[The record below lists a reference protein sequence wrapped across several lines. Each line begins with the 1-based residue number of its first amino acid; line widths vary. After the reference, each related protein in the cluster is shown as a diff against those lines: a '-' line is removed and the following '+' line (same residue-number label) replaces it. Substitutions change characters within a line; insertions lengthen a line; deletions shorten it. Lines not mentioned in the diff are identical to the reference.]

1 VFRGLLAGIAAL
13 ALGASTSFAESGK
26 PRVKATPTAKPAI
39 AAKKTPAAR
48 PASRKAIS
56 RKSLS
61 RHKGTAKNRRKSARK
76 PGVSAKARARAAA
89 SARAKAKAAAIA
101 RARSQATAAER
112 ERLETK
118 ERRKVR
124 LERLQ
129 PAIGSIIQ
137 LSVRT
142 PLGPLRANANPA
154 ERAIRAMAKARWGEA
169 IAAYRRVRDPL
180 TRKVLNWYRLQS
192 RTSGASFGQINS
204 FMRRNP
210 HWPLKLRLRYR
221 AEIAMGWSNAR
232 DATIIAFFK
241 DTPPRTVSGAMRL
254 AEALRRTG
262 KEAEATALLKQTWAR
277 GRFLGPPERQFL
289 QRFGDTLTADD
300 HAARVHYMLY
310 RGKQRSARSYIRA
323 HRDKFSDGV
332 KALFQARMLL
342 VGRRWPSESKVEAA
356 LAKVPEAERK
366 HPALAH
372 DLIRWHRRKNRL
384 EEAVA
389 ILNATDAKGEPEKQ
403 WWKQRAWVARV
414 ALRHGKHDIAYAA
427 ARDHGAKERSHV
439 YEGEWLAGWIA
450 LRYLRKPALAKPHF
464 EALYKLAR
472 YPVSWARG
480 AYWLGRT
487 AEARGDAKA
496 AQKWYQAAARHVQ
509 TYYGQFALAKL
520 GRKQL
525 VLPARTV
532 ITPASRAAFNRKEL
546 VRAVRRLHAMNQRSV
561 ARWFVFAAF
570 DNAKNAAERALA
582 SQLGIEV
589 ERLEAAVRTA
599 KYAGRYNQL
608 LVESGYPIIM
618 VPAEI
623 GPEPSLILS
632 LIRQESEF
640 NHEAI
645 SWAGARGLMQL
656 MPRTAYRTARNIK
669 VRYNRKALTRDPHY
683 NMKIGTSHVVELME
697 ELGGNYVLVAGA
709 YNAGIGAVNFW
720 LSVNG
725 DPRGGGAERWIDWI
739 EAIPVDETR
748 NYIQRVMESV
758 QIYRARLG
766 DRTLSAANVARRWTG
781 VVAPIDVTAA
791 ARASAGGGDEKGC
804 VKQTS
809 TKAASAAC

>member
-1 VFRGLLAGIAAL
+1 MFRGLIVGFAAL

-26 PRVKATPTAKPAI
+26 PRVKATPTAKPSVS
-39 AAKKTPAAR
+39 AKKKPVAR
-48 PASRKAIS
+48 PIPRKRRAAQKRRQT
-56 RKSLS
+56 RK
-61 RHKGTAKNRRKSARK
+61 K

-89 SARAKAKAAAIA
+89 SARAKAKAAAITRA
-101 RARSQATAAER
+101 RAQAAAAER
-112 ERLETK
+112 ERLETA

-137 LSVRT
+137 LSIRT
-142 PLGPLRANANPA
+142 PLGPLRANASPA
-154 ERAIRAMAKARWGEA
+154 ERAFRAMEKARWGEA

-180 TRKVLNWYRLQS
+180 TRKMLTWYRLQS
-192 RTSGASFGQINS
+192 RTSGASFAQIHR
-204 FMRRNP
+204 FMQRNP

-221 AEIAMGWSNAR
+221 AEMAMGWSNAR
-232 DATIIAFFK
+232 DRNVLAFFK
-241 DTPPRTVSGAMRL
+241 DTPPRTVNGAMRL

-262 KEAEATALLKQTWAR
+262 KEAEASALLKQTWAR
-277 GRFLGPPERQFL
+277 GRHLGPPERAFL
-289 QRFGDTLTADD
+289 KRFGNDLTADD

-310 RGKQRSARSYIRA
+310 RGKRRAALAYIRA
-323 HRDKFSDGV
+323 HREKFTDGV

-342 VGRRWPSESKVEAA
+342 TGRRRPTESRVEAA
-356 LAKVPEAERK
+356 LAKVPETARK

-403 WWKQRAWVARV
+403 WWTQRAWVARV
-414 ALRHGKHDIAYAA
+414 ALRVGKFDIAYAT
-427 ARDHGAKERSHV
+427 ARDHGSKERLHI

-450 LRYLRKPALAKPHF
+450 LRYLKKPALAKRHF
-464 EALYKLAR
+464 ERLYKLAR

-487 AEARGDAKA
+487 AEARGDRKTAR
-496 AQKWYQAAARHVQ
+496 KWYHTAARYVQ

-520 GRKQL
+520 GHKHV
-525 VLPARTV
+525 VLPARTA
-532 ITPASRAAFNRKEL
+532 ITAASRAAFNRKEL
-546 VRAVRRLHAMNQRSV
+546 VRAVRRLHALRQRGV

-582 SQLGIEV
+582 SRLGIEV

-599 KYAGRYNQL
+599 KNAGRFKEL

-669 VRYNRKALTRDPHY
+669 VRYNRQALTRDPYY

-697 ELGGNYVLVAGA
+697 ALGGNYVLVAGA
-709 YNAGIGAVNFW
+709 YNAGIGAVNYW

-748 NYIQRVMESV
+748 NYVQRVMETV

-766 DRTLSAANVARRWTG
+766 DRTLSAADVAKRWSGT
-781 VVAPIDVTAA
+781 VAPIDVTRAA
-791 ARASAGGGDEKGC
+791 SRGGDEKGC

-809 TKAASAAC
+809 TKAGSAAC

>member
-1 VFRGLLAGIAAL
+1 MFRCLIVGFAAL
-13 ALGASTSFAESGK
+13 ALGASSSFAESGQ
-26 PRVKATPTAKPAI
+26 PRVKATPTAKPA
-39 AAKKTPAAR
+39 ASAKANAKRKPAAR
-48 PASRKAIS
+48 PIS
-56 RKSLS
+56 R
-61 RHKGTAKNRRKSARK
+61 NRRAAQKKYGSKRK
-76 PGVSAKARARAAA
+76 PRISAKARARAAA
-89 SARAKAKAAAIA
+89 SAHAKAKAAAMA
-101 RARSQATAAER
+101 RTRGQAAAAER
-112 ERLETK
+112 NRLETA

-137 LSVRT
+137 LSIRT
-142 PLGPLRANANPA
+142 PLAPLRANARPA
-154 ERAIRAMAKARWGEA
+154 ERAFRAMEKAQWSEA

-180 TRKVLNWYRLQS
+180 TRKVLTWYRLQS
-192 RTSGASFGQINS
+192 RTSGASFGQIHG
-204 FMRRNP
+204 FMLRNP

-221 AEIAMGWSNAR
+221 AEMAMGWSNAR
-232 DATIIAFFK
+232 DGDVIAFFK
-241 DTPPRTVSGAMRL
+241 DTPPRTVNGAMRL

-262 KEAEATALLKQTWAR
+262 KDAEATALLKQTWAR
-277 GRFLGPPERQFL
+277 GRSLGPPEREFL
-289 QRFGDTLTADD
+289 KRFGNDLTVDD

-310 RGKQRSARSYIRA
+310 RGKRRAARAYIRA
-323 HRDKFSDGV
+323 HRDKFTDGV
-332 KALFQARMLL
+332 KALFEARRLL
-342 VGRRWPSESKVEAA
+342 VGRRWPKENRVEAA

-372 DLIRWHRRKNRL
+372 DLIRWHRRKNRV

-414 ALRHGKHDIAYAA
+414 ALRLGKNDIAYAA
-427 ARDHGAKERSHV
+427 ARDHGTKERLHI

-450 LRYLRKPALAKPHF
+450 LRYLKKPALAKPHF
-464 EALYKLAR
+464 ETLYKLAH

-487 AEARGDAKA
+487 AEARGDQVA
-496 AQKWYQAAARHVQ
+496 AQKWYQTAARYVQ

-525 VLPARTV
+525 VLPARTA

-546 VRAVRRLHAMNQRSV
+546 VRAVRRLHALKQRSV

-582 SQLGIEV
+582 SRLGIEV

-599 KYAGRYNQL
+599 KNAGRFKQL

-656 MPRTAYRTARNIK
+656 MPRTAHRTARNIK
-669 VRYNRKALTRDPHY
+669 VRYNRQALTRDPHY

-697 ELGGNYVLVAGA
+697 ELGGHYVLVAGA
-709 YNAGIGAVNFW
+709 YNAGIGAVNYW

-725 DPRGGGAERWIDWI
+725 DPRGGGADRWIDWI

-748 NYIQRVMESV
+748 NYIQRVMETV
-758 QIYRARLG
+758 QIYRVRLG
-766 DRTLSAANVARRWTG
+766 DRTLSAANVAKRWSGT
-781 VVAPIDVTAA
+781 VAPIDVTRA
-791 ARASAGGGDEKGC
+791 ARAASREGDEKGC

-809 TKAASAAC
+809 TKAANVAC